1 MHDIHFEYARTGEKN
16 YVLHILDIYVDSEL
30 FANYESPKKTD
41 FSPQVY
47 KFYERLGIE
56 VKPVFDGVDF
66 PDCKATMD
74 QLRELTGLLS
84 DIRVWKK
91 KS

>member
-1 MHDIHFEYARTGEKN
+1 MPDIHFEYSKTGEKN
-16 YVLHILDIYVDSEL
+16 YVMHKLDIYVDGEV
-30 FANYESPKKTD
+30 FANYESKSKTD
-41 FSPQVY
+41 FSPHVY
-47 KFYERLGIE
+47 KFYEKLGIN

-66 PDCKATMD
+66 PDCKASMD

-84 DIRVWKK
+84 SIRIWKK